1 MLFWYLFY
9 DHFDEDKLLQT
20 WDQTLPM
27 IVFNFKGKGS
37 YNDCHGNVSESSDQS
52 YKHSTG
58 PEWYCLENWLE
69 YALEL

>member
-37 YNDCHGNVSESSDQS
+37 YNDCHGNVS
-52 YKHSTG
+52 
-58 PEWYCLENWLE
+58 
-69 YALEL
+69 